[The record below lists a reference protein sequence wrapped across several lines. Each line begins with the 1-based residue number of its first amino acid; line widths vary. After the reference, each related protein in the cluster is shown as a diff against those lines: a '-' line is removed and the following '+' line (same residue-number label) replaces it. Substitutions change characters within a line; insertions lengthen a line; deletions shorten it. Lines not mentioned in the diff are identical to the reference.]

1 MAYAQ
6 IQSAYA
12 SMPFRCRK
20 CSCEASEFVLWPL
33 VFLALAPLPCLMCS
47 GVALHIPW
55 RPLRVA
61 VFALWATIGFL
72 LFTVTLLLAVGLK
85 VMVRLFFLFKR
96 CPACGSR
103 TMTISNHYG
112 LGMIPKMFGSLSDGV
127 RQVGDEQL

>member
-20 CSCEASEFVLWPL
+20 CGHEASEFVLWPL
-33 VFLALAPLPCLMCS
+33 VFLALAPVPCLIFS

-55 RPLRVA
+55 RPLRVC
-61 VFALWATIGFL
+61 VRALLATIGFL
-72 LFTVTLLLAVGLK
+72 LFTISLLFAAGLK

-103 TMTISNHYG
+103 TMKISNHYG
-112 LGMIPKMFGSLSDGV
+112 LGMIPEMFEGLSDGV
-127 RQVGDEQL
+127 RQVGEE